1 MVHDLAPQIFSHLP
15 ATCLMSKS
23 DLNLEYSGGRSQRT
37 GIGRASRP
45 LNSIQ
50 PWSAGDA
57 FLREK
62 KESGFRTLTKQKGM
76 FMVEM

>member
-1 MVHDLAPQIFSHLP
+1 MVHDLAPQIFSHRP
-15 ATCLMSKS
+15 APCLMSKS
-23 DLNLEYSGGRSQRT
+23 DLNLEYSRGRSQRT

-50 PWSAGDA
+50 PSSSDA

-62 KESGFRTLTKQKGM
+62 KSDIRKIVKRVAAALLATFL
-76 FMVEM
+76 